1 MDGLIRQ
8 STLYLYVKTGSRT
21 QSNFLGK
28 DIDILPSADT
38 CKEQRN
44 SVWLY
49 LCSCAQYW
57 PWFQEQEE
65 IIVLILMD
73 LMIYQE
79 WWRWAHKQ
87 PSLLKIAA
95 AIQSKGIQRNTG
107 PERGQQA
114 MKANG
119 LVSIHAWQQFLN
131 LFPCLPLQSIL
142 QSDPFGNLR
151 LIISSITSRFC
162 RSFHFILNT
171 IHRPCLVST
180 HL

>member
-87 PSLLKIAA
+87 PNLLKIAV
-95 AIQSKGIQRNTG
+95 AIVQGHTEEHGSRAWATGHKSKWPGEYSCLAIVS
-107 PERGQQA
+107 E
-114 MKANG
+114 
-119 LVSIHAWQQFLN
+119 LVSLLAL
-131 LFPCLPLQSIL
+131 
-142 QSDPFGNLR
+142 
-151 LIISSITSRFC
+151 
-162 RSFHFILNT
+162 T
-171 IHRPCLVST
+171 IYPPE
-180 HL
+180 